1 MLWPQSSDLSIQ
13 SIWWISSVVLDN
25 LIQICRRLIKSI
37 SRPTINSSHSIA
49 CLRLRRFNP
58 CLLRIIRKETWL
70 LSLTYPQHF
79 FSLTNSPKERR
90 FHPCRK
96 VHHSRNHAYSAM
108 SRSFRKRS
116 VINAVV
122 HVKQNGASCIRTYH
136 TLVLGMLTRQPITFA
151 ETTEKTNQDV
161 RRNIFS
167 TCTIFIFLILL
178 YLLQPWL
185 RKKLRYTS
193 HSLEH
198 VSSITYSFSLICLD
212 WVVIADQLRDIMMG
226 SWMYVRC

>member
-13 SIWWISSVVLDN
+13 SIWWINSVVFDN
-25 LIQICRRLIKSI
+25 LIQICRRLIKSF
-37 SRPTINSSHSIA
+37 SRPIINSSHPIA
-49 CLRLRRFNP
+49 CLRVRMFN
-58 CLLRIIRKETWL
+58 
-70 LSLTYPQHF
+70 
-79 FSLTNSPKERR
+79 
-90 FHPCRK
+90 PCRK
-96 VHHSRNHAYSAM
+96 VHHSRNHVYSAM
-108 SRSFRKRS
+108 SRSLRKRS
-116 VINAVV
+116 VINAVA
-122 HVKQNGASCIRTYH
+122 HVKQNGARWIRTYH

-167 TCTIFIFLILL
+167 TCTFFIFLILL

-193 HSLEH
+193 PLSGHLT
-198 VSSITYSFSLICLD
+198 SITYSFSLTCLD
-212 WVVIADQLRDIMMG
+212 WVVITDQLRDILVW

>member
-13 SIWWISSVVLDN
+13 SIWWINSVVVDN

-37 SRPTINSSHSIA
+37 SRPITNSYHPIA
-49 CLRLRRFNP
+49 CLRVRRFNP
-58 CLLRIIRKETWL
+58 C
-70 LSLTYPQHF
+70 
-79 FSLTNSPKERR
+79 
-90 FHPCRK
+90 RK
-96 VHHSRNHAYSAM
+96 VPQSRNHAYSAM
-108 SRSFRKRS
+108 SCSVRKRS

-122 HVKQNGASCIRTYH
+122 HVKQNGARQTHINPVRCWWLTA
-136 TLVLGMLTRQPITFA
+136 VLTRQPTKFA

-167 TCTIFIFLILL
+167 TCTFFIFLILL

-193 HSLEH
+193 PLSGHLT
-198 VSSITYSFSLICLD
+198 SITYSFSLTCLD
-212 WVVIADQLRDIMMG
+212 WVVITDQLREIMVW